1 MKLEYT
7 KEMSEDYWDAY
18 MNMGDRRRVERN
30 LQALS
35 SMNGDLQD
43 LREEMTGLRDDY
55 AKRWRAENREY
66 WLGNVTIRYDT
77 MANAVQEKINEV
89 NVLED
94 NYSRLGELPTP
105 ESVGFFA
112 RPAPEQGGH

>member
-1 MKLEYT
+1 MIFAAHRLDVLGMKLEYT

-43 LREEMTGLRDDY
+43 LREEMTGLRD
-55 AKRWRAENREY
+55 
-66 WLGNVTIRYDT
+66 
-77 MANAVQEKINEV
+77 
-89 NVLED
+89 
-94 NYSRLGELPTP
+94 
-105 ESVGFFA
+105 
-112 RPAPEQGGH
+112 